1 MPDVTK
7 KAANVR
13 ITSVRARFGFVCD
26 VCRIS
31 EPASDKAAAVSA
43 KRAHV
48 ASAAHRS
55 TLRAARRE

>member
-13 ITSVRARFGFVCD
+13 ITSMRGRYGFVCD
-26 VCRIS
+26 VCRVAES
-31 EPASDKAAAVSA
+31 AGDKAAAVNA

-48 ASAAHRS
+48 ASAPHRS